1 MTIEMYPS
9 DQVADLRAEV
19 THWYENLQ
27 KEQLQKQKDASGEEG
42 DKGEPAASSTTA
54 ARYIGCR
61 DRLIDRQ
68 RNSSLNWR
76 DPDGSV
82 SGAGIRMPVH
92 RGPHRSL

>member
-1 MTIEMYPS
+1 MS
-9 DQVADLRAEV
+9 LHQVWFKNRRAKFRKKQR
-19 THWYENLQ
+19 NLQ

-76 DPDGSV
+76 DSDGSV
-82 SGAGIRMPVH
+82 SGAGIRMPVD